1 MLAGGGLHPSFVLVD
16 NRGSMLSS
24 EGDGDGDAA
33 GPGAGEYDLVEIAAA
48 MSSLSRRVAGDGA
61 DRASLDELVRVAA
74 ERVPGACWVSVS
86 MVRSGRFRTAAS
98 TAEEAVRA
106 DVLQYDMGS
115 GPGVDAV
122 LTGSLYV
129 TGDVSTDPRWPQWGR
144 RANIEVGVNSVLS
157 QRLHLQD
164 DGGVVAGLNIYS
176 DASRAFDRAA
186 VGVALI
192 LATHGAMVL
201 SEQLASQQAGTLGRA
216 LQSNREIG
224 VAMGILMSQ
233 HRFTRQE
240 AFDVLRVASQ
250 NSNRKLADIAVE
262 VADTGTL
269 TIDHS
274 SRDHQLPA
282 GNHSTVRS

>member
-1 MLAGGGLHPSFVLVD
+1 MLPS
-16 NRGSMLSS
+16 
-24 EGDGDGDAA
+24 EHDGDGGAA
-33 GPGAGEYDLVEIAAA
+33 AAPGAAAEYDLAAIAAA
-48 MSSLSRRVAGDGA
+48 MRSLSQRVAGDDGY
-61 DRASLDELVRVAA
+61 RAPLDALVRVAA
-74 ERVPGACWVSVS
+74 ERVPGARWVSVS
-86 MVRSGRFRTAAS
+86 MVRSGRFTTAAS
-98 TAEEAVRA
+98 TADEAVRA

-115 GPGVDAV
+115 GPCVDAV
-122 LTGSLYV
+122 LSESLYV
-129 TGDVSTDPRWPQWGR
+129 TGDVRTDPRWPQWGR
-144 RANIEVGVNSVLS
+144 RANTEVGVSSVLS

-186 VGVALI
+186 VGIALI

-201 SEQLASQQAGTLGRA
+201 SEQLASQQAGSLVRA
-216 LQSNREIG
+216 LRSNREIG

-274 SRDHQLPA
+274 SRDHQLLT
-282 GNHSTVRS
+282 GDHSPVTS